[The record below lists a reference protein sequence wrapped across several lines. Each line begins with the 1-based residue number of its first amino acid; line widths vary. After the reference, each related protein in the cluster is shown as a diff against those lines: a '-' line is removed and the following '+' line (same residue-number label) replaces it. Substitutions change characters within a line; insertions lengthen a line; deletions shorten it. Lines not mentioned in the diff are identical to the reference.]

1 MSVYQPAGRLGMA
14 PRPVARR
21 GAPAPERDRG
31 YSRLRVLWL
40 LAVAGGLALL
50 IWGRLF
56 YWQVQQHHVLAAE
69 AVSQYTETIALPATR
84 GQVFDSSMLP
94 LAINVTVYSVFV
106 SPDQVPASQREHV
119 ALQLSTLLGRPE
131 PDVMTILQSKRKF
144 AYIAR
149 RQPKEIA
156 DQLKTFKLP
165 GVGLLAEEQRSYLPG
180 GTAASSLGS
189 NLLGFVNNNGDG
201 QYGVEAFY
209 NTQLA
214 GRAGTMSTYRDL
226 LGREIVVG
234 KSSQTDP
241 VNGSDIVL
249 TIDSSIQHAAEQA
262 IANGVAQNHAASGSV
277 LVMDPKTGAIIAW
290 ADYPTFNGNSYAGT
304 PVENFIDPAVSHLY
318 EPGSTMK
325 VVTLAGAI
333 NNGAITP
340 QTTINDPGYIR
351 VGGFTLGDWD
361 RQNRGIVTF
370 TKVLES
376 SLNVGAIKSMQA
388 EGAEAF
394 YRNLIAF
401 GFNKPSGVDVAA
413 ESTVPLKSFSDYR
426 DSEMATMTYGQGI
439 NVNMV
444 QMLAAE
450 NVIANGGRYAQPH
463 VVERVGGK
471 PTALATAPQTQLIS
485 PDTAAQMTQ
494 MMASVV
500 QNGSGW
506 KTRIPGFEK
515 QEAGKTGTSQM
526 FIDGKYTLEVWSSYV
541 GFMPTTNPRFT
552 MLVLIRQ
559 PHNDSWDHNDGY
571 YTAAPIWKTIAQNI
585 VLDWHLAPNP

>member
-1 MSVYQPAGRLGMA
+1 
-14 PRPVARR
+14 
-21 GAPAPERDRG
+21 
-31 YSRLRVLWL
+31 
-40 LAVAGGLALL
+40 
-50 IWGRLF
+50 
-56 YWQVQQHHVLAAE
+56 
-69 AVSQYTETIALPATR
+69 
-84 GQVFDSSMLP
+84 
-94 LAINVTVYSVFV
+94 
-106 SPDQVPASQREHV
+106 
-119 ALQLSTLLGRPE
+119 
-131 PDVMTILQSKRKF
+131 
-144 AYIAR
+144 
-149 RQPKEIA
+149 
-156 DQLKTFKLP
+156 
-165 GVGLLAEEQRSYLPG
+165 
-180 GTAASSLGS
+180 
-189 NLLGFVNNNGDG
+189 
-201 QYGVEAFY
+201 
-209 NTQLA
+209 
-214 GRAGTMSTYRDL
+214 
-226 LGREIVVG
+226 
-234 KSSQTDP
+234 
-241 VNGSDIVL
+241 
-249 TIDSSIQHAAEQA
+249 
-262 IANGVAQNHAASGSV
+262 
-277 LVMDPKTGAIIAW
+277 
-290 ADYPTFNGNSYAGT
+290 
-304 PVENFIDPAVSHLY
+304 
-318 EPGSTMK
+318 MK

-361 RQNRGIVTF
+361 RQNRGVVTF

-401 GFNKPSGVDVAA
+401 GFNKPSAVDVAA
-413 ESTVPLKSFSDYR
+413 ESTIPLKSFSDYR

-471 PTALATAPQTQLIS
+471 PTALATAPQPQLIS

>member
-1 MSVYQPAGRLGMA
+1 MSVYQPAGRLDSGS
-14 PRPVARR
+14 RPATRR
-21 GAPAPERDRG
+21 GSAAGDRDAG

-56 YWQVQQHHVLAAE
+56 YWQVQQHHLLAAE
-69 AVSQYTETIALPATR
+69 AVSQYTETISLPATR

-94 LAINVTVYSVFV
+94 MAVNVTVYSVFV
-106 SPDQVPASQREHV
+106 SPDQVPSSQREHV
-119 ALQLSTLLGRPE
+119 ALQLSTVLGKPE
-131 PDVMTILQSKRKF
+131 PEVLAILQSKHKF

-149 RQPKEIA
+149 RQSKEIA
-156 DQLKTFKLP
+156 DRLKTLRLP
-165 GVGLLAEEQRSYLPG
+165 GVGMLAEEQRSYLPG
-180 GTAASSLGS
+180 GTEASSLGS
-189 NLLGFVNNNGDG
+189 NLLGFVNDDGQG

-209 NTQLA
+209 NSQLA
-214 GRAGTMSTYRDL
+214 GKAGSSSTYRDL

-241 VNGSDIVL
+241 VNGADIVL
-249 TIDSSIQHAAEQA
+249 TIDSSVQHAAEQA
-262 IANGVAQNHAASGSV
+262 IAEGVIQNHAVSGSV
-277 LVMDPKTGAIIAW
+277 LVMDPHTGAIVAW
-290 ADYPTFNGNSYAGT
+290 ADYPTFNGNSFAGT

-333 NNGAITP
+333 NNHAITP

-351 VGGFTLGDWD
+351 IGGFTLGDWD
-361 RQNRGIVTF
+361 RQNRGVVTF

-376 SLNVGAIKSMQA
+376 SLNVGAIKAMQA

-394 YRNLIAF
+394 YRNLVAF
-401 GFNKPSGVDVAA
+401 GLGRASGVDVAA
-413 ESTVPLKSFSDYR
+413 ESTTPLKAFSDYR

-450 NVIANGGRYAQPH
+450 NVIANNGRYAQPH

-471 PTALATAPQTQLIS
+471 PTALATAPQPQLVSPETATQV
-485 PDTAAQMTQ
+485 TQ

-526 FIDGKYTLEVWSSYV
+526 FIDGKYTLDVWSSYV
-541 GFMPTTNPRFT
+541 GFMPTANPRFT
-552 MLVLIRQ
+552 MLVVIRQ

-571 YTAAPIWKTIAQNI
+571 YVAAPIWKTVAQNI
-585 VLDWHLAPNP
+585 ILDWHIAPTP

>member
-1 MSVYQPAGRLGMA
+1 MSVYQPAGRFEGSA
-14 PRPVARR
+14 RPAALR
-21 GAPAPERDRG
+21 GKAAAERDGG
-31 YSRLRVLWL
+31 YSPWRVLWL
-40 LAVAGGLALL
+40 LGVAGGLALL

-56 YWQVQQHHVLAAE
+56 YWQVQQHHHLAAE
-69 AVSQYTETIALPATR
+69 AVSQYTETISLPASR
-84 GQVFDSSMLP
+84 GQVFDSTMLP
-94 LAINVTVYSVFV
+94 MAINVTVYSVFV
-106 SPDQVPASQREHV
+106 SPDQVPAAQRERV
-119 ALQLSTLLGRPE
+119 ATELSALLGQPAPDLLST
-131 PDVMTILQSKRKF
+131 LQSKRKF
-144 AYIAR
+144 AYIAH

-156 DQLKTFKLP
+156 DRLKTMKLP
-165 GVGLLAEEQRSYLPG
+165 GVGMLPEEQRSYLPG
-180 GTAASSLGS
+180 GTQASSLGS
-189 NLLGFVNNNGDG
+189 NVLGFVNNDGRG

-214 GRAGTMSTYRDL
+214 GRAGSMSTYRDL

-234 KSSQTDP
+234 KSSQTAP
-241 VNGSDIVL
+241 VHGSDVVL

-262 IANGVAQNHAASGSV
+262 IAEGVTRNRAESGSV
-277 LVMDPKTGAIIAW
+277 LVMEPRSGAIVAW

-304 PVENFIDPAVSHLY
+304 PVQNFIDPAVSHLY

-333 NNGAITP
+333 NNHAITP
-340 QTTINDPGYIR
+340 QTTITDPGYIR
-351 VGGFTLGDWD
+351 IGGYTLGDWD
-361 RQNRGIVTF
+361 RANRGTVTF

-376 SLNVGAIKSMQA
+376 SLNVGAIKAMQA

-401 GFNKPSGVDVAA
+401 GFNRPSGVDVAA
-413 ESTVPLKSFSDYR
+413 ESTTPLKGFADYKE
-426 DSEMATMTYGQGI
+426 SEMATLTYGQGL

-463 VVERVGGK
+463 VVERVGGR
-471 PTALATAPQTQLIS
+471 PTALATAPQPQLIS
-485 PDTAAQMTQ
+485 PDAAAEMTQ
-494 MMASVV
+494 MMAAVV

-506 KTRIPGFEK
+506 KARIPGFEK

-526 FIDGKYTLEVWSSYV
+526 FIDGKYTLDVWSSYV

-552 MLVLIRQ
+552 MLVVIRK
-559 PHNDSWDHNDGY
+559 PNNDSWDHNDGY
-571 YTAAPIWKTIAQNI
+571 YVAAPIWKQLAENI
-585 VLDWHLAPNP
+585 ILDWHIAPNP